1 MAIEAS
7 PVAKG
12 QGSSALVSRT
22 RRPRW
27 ARWLLVLAA
36 CAVLAGGGYYAWQTW
51 FAKNSPAESLVTTV
65 AQRGDL
71 EDTVTATGTLQP
83 KDFVDVGT
91 QVSGQVKRLLVDVGA
106 VVKAGELLAEID
118 PSVYQSK
125 VDGNRALLLNQHA
138 QLADRTAQVE
148 LARLQ
153 FIRQKNL
160 DLENATTKEALQSAE
175 ATLQSAT
182 AQVAAIRAQIKQTE
196 STLRGDEANL
206 GYTKIY
212 APISGTVVS
221 QAAKQGQT
229 LNANQQAPVVM
240 RIANLATMT
249 VQAQVSEADVPKLR
263 VGMDVYFTTLGGSN
277 RRYYSKLRQIP
288 PTPTVVN
295 NVVLYDALFD
305 VENPK
310 QALMTQM
317 TAQVFFVI
325 SSAKDAVLVPLAA
338 LRPVAAQGPPR
349 APRGTDAAGAKSG
362 GTGAPRKGG
371 ERASGMD
378 TRSQYGGGRALVDVM
393 DAAGKVTEREVKVG
407 VMNRISAQ
415 ILSGLEPGEKV
426 VIGTKVPAAAAP
438 ASKASALA
446 PTAAKGGGRP

>member
-1 MAIEAS
+1 MAIEAH

-12 QGSSALVSRT
+12 QGPSAPVSRT
-22 RRPRW
+22 RMPRW
-27 ARWLLVLAA
+27 TRWLLVLAA
-36 CAVLAGGGYYAWQTW
+36 CALLAGGGYYAWQTW
-51 FAKNSPAESLVTTV
+51 FANTSPTNSLVTAV

-106 VVKAGELLAEID
+106 VVKAGDLLAEID

-125 VDGNRALLLNQHA
+125 VDGDRAQLLNQHA

-153 FIRQKNL
+153 FARQKNL

-277 RRYYSKLRQIP
+277 RRYYGKLRQIP

-338 LRPVAAQGPPR
+338 LRPVAAQGPSR
-349 APRGTDAAGAKSG
+349 APRGADAAGAKSG
-362 GTGAPRKGG
+362 SGAPRKSGD
-371 ERASGMD
+371 RASGMD